1 MSVVEIIQRNAL
13 SSLLLLQGYNVFLPV
28 TDQGIDFII
37 HRECDDAL
45 RLVQQKSRWTID
57 RKYLGRAIWVAFLSR
72 EVWYMAPHDEMVELE
87 RRKETTLETRSWRD
101 NGQYHRANLSHEDAL
116 LYEPYRLRADL
127 GECTLE
133 GVR

>member
-57 RKYLGRAIWVAFLSR
+57 RKYLGRAIWVAVLN
-72 EVWYMAPHDEMVELE
+72 
-87 RRKETTLETRSWRD
+87 RD

-127 GECTLE
+127 GECTPE